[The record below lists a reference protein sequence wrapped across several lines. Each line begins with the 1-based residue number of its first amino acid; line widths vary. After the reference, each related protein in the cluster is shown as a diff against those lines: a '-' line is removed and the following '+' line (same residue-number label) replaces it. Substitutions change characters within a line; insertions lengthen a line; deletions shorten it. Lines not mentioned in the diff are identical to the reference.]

1 MSIQLG
7 IFTFFRSS
15 NILFGLLTHLK
26 RHPPRRPLPPTPAN
40 TKLVSSAP
48 ASPAGTDFTSI
59 PSAST
64 ILPLPS
70 FATARLRI
78 PLEAAEEHETSG
90 GVAQVDNT
98 NATTR
103 RRVRHL
109 SHTALSLIL
118 ERGRP
123 VTRRVLVT
131 SSPLYQPMD
140 GMERLGY
147 QVSVF
152 LRVPD
157 LGALVFFPPLGM
169 LNLNSPQATVWTA
182 PSGIEIAI
190 IITIIE
196 KFPSTGLVPC

>member
-1 MSIQLG
+1 MYIWV
-7 IFTFFRSS
+7 FTGADSLDSS
-15 NILFGLLTHLK
+15 NILFGLLAHLK
-26 RHPPRRPLPPTPAN
+26 RHPPRRPLPPTPSS
-40 TKLVSSAP
+40 TKPASSAP
-48 ASPAGTDFTSI
+48 ASPSGTNSTDSTSI

-70 FATARLRI
+70 FTTGRPRASS
-78 PLEAAEEHETSG
+78 EAEHETNGDKSISL
-90 GVAQVDNT
+90 QVDAART
-98 NATTR
+98 K

-109 SHTALSLIL
+109 SHTALALIL

-123 VTRRVLVT
+123 VTRECLDPFVIELFIDFFLILGRVLVT

-157 LGALVFFPPLGM
+157 LGA
-169 LNLNSPQATVWTA
+169 
-182 PSGIEIAI
+182 
-190 IITIIE
+190 
-196 KFPSTGLVPC
+196 

>member
-1 MSIQLG
+1 MV
-7 IFTFFRSS
+7 FTTFFSRSS
-15 NILFGLLTHLK
+15 NILFGLLAHLK

-40 TKLVSSAP
+40 TKPVSSAP

-70 FATARLRI
+70 FATARARI
-78 PLEAAEEHETSG
+78 PLEPEEHERPSAL
-90 GVAQVDNT
+90 VAQVD
-98 NATTR
+98 TTAAGVKTT

-157 LGALVFFPPLGM
+157 LGEGF
-169 LNLNSPQATVWTA
+169 
-182 PSGIEIAI
+182 
-190 IITIIE
+190 
-196 KFPSTGLVPC
+196 